1 MNGPGNK
8 GFGFSSQIRE
18 DPTRPSYPFVGCG
31 PGFLIVYWEVTGGSP
46 VTDSGR
52 KATLRDWEVDG
63 VRDRRAGT
71 SSRTRILG
79 PCSSHTVLIHRPQ
92 GRGLWPQEA

>member
-1 MNGPGNK
+1 MA
-8 GFGFSSQIRE
+8 
-18 DPTRPSYPFVGCG
+18 D
-31 PGFLIVYWEVTGGSP
+31 L
-46 VTDSGR
+46 GR

-92 GRGLWPQEA
+92 RRGLWPQEASHSGQRGAASTSLPLQ